1 MAVNKKLVLK
11 ILVIALIAID
21 VAATIT
27 LFVFHIIALSNI
39 LNPDFDANSAT
50 GFLGWIVADK
60 GKTYGFALVLPTF
73 IILAGNIVGLVF
85 YVRKQTKKEP
95 VKLDDLT
102 EEQKA
107 ELRKQMLNDL
117 DK

>member
-50 GFLGWIVADK
+50 GFLG
-60 GKTYGFALVLPTF
+60 
-73 IILAGNIVGLVF
+73 
-85 YVRKQTKKEP
+85 
-95 VKLDDLT
+95 
-102 EEQKA
+102 
-107 ELRKQMLNDL
+107 
-117 DK
+117 

>member
-1 MAVNKKLVLK
+1 MKNKKPLWIA
-11 ILVIALIAID
+11 ILSVDVAITIAL
-21 VAATIT
+21 
-27 LFVFHIIALSNI
+27 FVLHIIVLANI
-39 LNPDFDANSAT
+39 LNPEFDPSKASPFIQWVNEDPK
-50 GFLGWIVADK
+50 I
-60 GKTYGFALVLPTF
+60 YGFALVVPTF
-73 IILAGNIVGLVF
+73 VILAGNIVGLVF